1 MQRQQSDS
9 PDPSEILQKTP
20 QPVNVRRGVEDVE
33 THADEAVPGPGGKA
47 RLGQA
52 GGHSR
57 ATR

>member
-1 MQRQQSDS
+1 MQRQESDP
-9 PDPSEILQKTP
+9 PDPSEILQTIP

-33 THADEAVPGPGGKA
+33 TQADEAVPGPGGKA
-47 RLGQA
+47 GLGQV